1 MSHAIV
7 QELTTSGRL
16 VEFIGQAAREA
27 LEPLCGA
34 PVEVLGEAELPWAH
48 PPVGI
53 ALVTVVDTSGGGFQA
68 VVWLGGELEALAS
81 VAEVLLGER
90 PDGEDEM
97 LQDAVRELTNILAG
111 QIQRHLAS
119 VGLQMGLGLPVYVSG
134 AKSLNVGASLA
145 SGAAVRVQ
153 VSLPDQPVLDVG
165 FAAKEG

>member
-1 MSHAIV
+1 VSHAIV

-34 PVEVLGEAELPWAH
+34 EVTVLGEAELPWAH

-53 ALVTVVDTSGGGFQA
+53 ALVTVVDTSGNGFQA

-81 VAEVLLGER
+81 LAEVLLGER

-111 QIQRHLAS
+111 QMQRHLAS
-119 VGLQMGLGLPVYVSG
+119 AGLQMGLGLPVYVGG
-134 AKSLNVGASLA
+134 AKALNVGASLS
-145 SGAAVRVQ
+145 SGAAVHVRVG
-153 VSLPDQPVLDVG
+153 LPDAPVLNVG
-165 FAAKEG
+165 FAAKEY

>member
-1 MSHAIV
+1 VSHAIV

-16 VEFIGQAAREA
+16 IEFIGKAAQEA

-53 ALVTVVDTSGGGFQA
+53 ALVTVVDTSGNGFQA

-111 QIQRHLAS
+111 QMQRYLAS
-119 VGLQMGLGLPVYVSG
+119 AGLQMGLGLPLYVGG
-134 AKSLNVGASLA
+134 AKALNVGASLS
-145 SGAAVRVQ
+145 SGAAVHVRLG
-153 VSLPDQPVLDVG
+153 LPDEPVLNVG
-165 FAAKEG
+165 FAAKES

>member
-1 MSHAIV
+1 VSHAIV
-7 QELTTSGRL
+7 QDLTTSGRL
-16 VEFIGQAAREA
+16 AELIGQAAREA
-27 LEPLCGA
+27 LEPLCG
-34 PVEVLGEAELPWAH
+34 VEVSVLGEAELPWAH

-90 PDGEDEM
+90 PHGEDEM

-153 VSLPDQPVLDVG
+153 VGLPDAPTLDVG